1 MAGPIAILASGH
13 RCSTACA
20 ITWAVECRSTASA
33 ASSRSV
39 RMRIVSPSFTGRRR
53 SRTSP
58 STCSATAASASRGPI
73 AAAASRPDAPSS
85 RVSSLPSGSR
95 TRTLR
100 SIQTAPR
107 GTLAAMGLLAAVLA
121 IALVAVVAVML
132 LRDSRATRERERLER
147 ELRET
152 VPRTELSAALASRDA
167 VMAATSAPVLLVDRD
182 GRVVRANS
190 AARDVELTVYT
201 PERRRFRARVR
212 PFGTGDNSGAAVVLS
227 DQSSEADYRD
237 ARRLFSAGVSHE
249 LRTPL
254 QRILALVETLALPLD
269 ENERLDMIAQAR
281 AEVDA
286 MRQLIEDMI
295 LLVRLESHELGDK
308 DEQTDVTT
316 AVEACVARHTAA
328 ARTASMSLGTA
339 VTRGLVAAVAP
350 RIVDAVLD
358 NLVENAIHN
367 AGEGAAIV
375 VRARGLSGAVE
386 IVVHDTGGRIPPE
399 HLARVFERFYRIEDA
414 RSGPGTGLGLAIV
427 KHIAEEYGGRATAE
441 SSPAGGTTM
450 RVVLPAPAGVTTR

>member
-1 MAGPIAILASGH
+1 M
-13 RCSTACA
+13 
-20 ITWAVECRSTASA
+20 
-33 ASSRSV
+33 
-39 RMRIVSPSFTGRRR
+39 
-53 SRTSP
+53 
-58 STCSATAASASRGPI
+58 
-73 AAAASRPDAPSS
+73 
-85 RVSSLPSGSR
+85 
-95 TRTLR
+95 LR

-107 GTLAAMGLLAAVLA
+107 CTLAAMGLLAAVLA
-121 IALVAVVAVML
+121 IALVAAVALML
-132 LRDSRATRERERLER
+132 LRDTRANREREALARA
-147 ELRET
+147 LRES

-167 VMAATSAPVLLVDRD
+167 VMAATSAPVLLMDRD

-190 AARDVELTVYT
+190 SARDAGPELAGPEVQPDLASAAARAAAGEPVRDVELTVYT
-201 PERRRFRARVR
+201 PERRRFRARLR
-212 PFGTGDNSGAAVVLS
+212 PFGTGDDSGAAVVLS

-254 QRILALVETLALPLD
+254 QRILALVETLALPLTD
-269 ENERLDMIAQAR
+269 EERSDMIAQAR

-295 LLVRLESHELGDK
+295 LLVRLESHELGDNK

-350 RIVDAVLD
+350 RLVDAVLD
-358 NLVENAIHN
+358 NLVENAIHH
-367 AGEGAAIV
+367 AGEGEAIV

-386 IVVHDTGGRIPPE
+386 IVVHDTGGRIPPD
-399 HLARVFERFYRIEDA
+399 HLGRVFERFYRIEDA

-441 SSPAGGTTM
+441 SSPAVGTSL
-450 RVVLPAPAGVTTR
+450 RVVLPAPAAVRD

>member
-58 STCSATAASASRGPI
+58 STCTATAASASRGPI

-190 AARDVELTVYT
+190 AARDAGPELAG
-201 PERRRFRARVR
+201 PEVQ
-212 PFGTGDNSGAAVVLS
+212 PDLS
-227 DQSSEADYRD
+227 
-237 ARRLFSAGVSHE
+237 SAGVSHE

-254 QRILALVETLALPLD
+254 QRILALVETLALPLTD
-269 ENERLDMIAQAR
+269 EEHSDMIAQAR

-328 ARTASMSLGTA
+328 ARSASMSLGTA
-339 VTRGLVAAVAP
+339 VTRGLAA
-350 RIVDAVLD
+350 
-358 NLVENAIHN
+358 
-367 AGEGAAIV
+367 
-375 VRARGLSGAVE
+375 AVE

-441 SSPAGGTTM
+441 SSQAAGTTM
-450 RVVLPAPAGVTTR
+450 RVVLPAPAAFRE

>member
-1 MAGPIAILASGH
+1 MA
-13 RCSTACA
+13 
-20 ITWAVECRSTASA
+20 V
-33 ASSRSV
+33 V
-39 RMRIVSPSFTGRRR
+39 
-53 SRTSP
+53 
-58 STCSATAASASRGPI
+58 
-73 AAAASRPDAPSS
+73 
-85 RVSSLPSGSR
+85 
-95 TRTLR
+95 
-100 SIQTAPR
+100 
-107 GTLAAMGLLAAVLA
+107 AAVLA
-121 IALVAVVAVML
+121 ITLAALVVML
-132 LRDSRATRERERLER
+132 LRSRRDAREREELRR

-167 VMAATSAPVLLVDRD
+167 VMAAASMPVLLLD
-182 GRVVRANS
+182 GAGNVVRANP
-190 AARDVELTVYT
+190 AAREAGPELARPETQPDLAAAAALAAAGEPVRDVELTVYS
-201 PERRRFRARVR
+201 PERRRFSARIRAY
-212 PFGTGDNSGAAVVLS
+212 GTGDDTGVAVVLS

-269 ENERLDMIAQAR
+269 DEERADTIAQAR

-308 DEQTDVTT
+308 EEQTDVTT

-328 ARTASMSLGTA
+328 ARAVSMSLGTA

-350 RIVDAVLD
+350 RLVDAVLD
-358 NLVENAIHN
+358 NLVENAIRHAG
-367 AGEGAAIV
+367 AGEAIV

-386 IVVHDTGGRIPPE
+386 IVVHDTGGRIPPD
-399 HLARVFERFYRIEDA
+399 HLSRVFERFYRVEDA

-441 SSPAGGTTM
+441 STPATGTSI
-450 RVVLPAPAGVTTR
+450 RVVLPAPAAVRD